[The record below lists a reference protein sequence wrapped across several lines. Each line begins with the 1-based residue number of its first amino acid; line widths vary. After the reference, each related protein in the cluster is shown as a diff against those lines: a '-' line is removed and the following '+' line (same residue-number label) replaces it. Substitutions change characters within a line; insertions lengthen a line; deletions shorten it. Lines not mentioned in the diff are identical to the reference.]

1 MLAIGVLLT
10 GMRGSELS
18 SLEELS
24 IEDEAVWS
32 GDSGV
37 YDGLE
42 DDDSLLIFVS
52 DGVRCDEFSM
62 NISREDGGRD
72 AKYVHDQC
80 TADGE
85 KPMGHEDDPMGWY
98 HMGSIH
104 NLEVGVSYQV
114 TTTAE
119 FAAVPE
125 QVIIELIEGIFGG
138 IGGILGGSTCACC
151 GFLFLVIGLVM
162 ALVMKEEAATTYL
175 IDEQGRVIL
184 NQQPGEA
191 NTDGDTE
198 GGPSA
203 AADWYKQTE
212 K

>member
-10 GMRGSELS
+10 VMGGSELS

-80 TADGE
+80 TAGNHE
-85 KPMGHEDDPMGWY
+85 HIVCVSVSRCMG
-98 HMGSIH
+98 
-104 NLEVGVSYQV
+104 
-114 TTTAE
+114 
-119 FAAVPE
+119 AAWV
-125 QVIIELIEGIFGG
+125 
-138 IGGILGGSTCACC
+138 
-151 GFLFLVIGLVM
+151 
-162 ALVMKEEAATTYL
+162 
-175 IDEQGRVIL
+175 RV
-184 NQQPGEA
+184 
-191 NTDGDTE
+191 
-198 GGPSA
+198 
-203 AADWYKQTE
+203 
-212 K
+212 